1 MAQPTSRHHSR
12 SRPRGTRQNDALVM
26 KSDAVQCRFS
36 GVGDEEGAFVEQ
48 DVAVGAQAEQIVW
61 AIAWAARWFRSQCSA
76 AIASSTFTLT
86 PSLHGVPARHD
97 VGHTPDPDGRV

>member
-12 SRPRGTRQNDALVM
+12 SPPAQNGQSDALVM

-48 DVAVGAQAEQIVW
+48 DVAVGAQAEQVVW
-61 AIAWAARWFRSQCSA
+61 AIWWAARWFRSQCSA
-76 AIASSTFTLT
+76 ATASSTFTLT
-86 PSLHGVPARHD
+86 SSLHGVPGGHD